1 VNYAVLRSMQKAVY
15 APSDEGHYALSK
27 EHYCHFTSPIRR
39 YPDLTVHRMIESLA
53 RGKRPVDDFDRM
65 VVLGDHCSDR
75 EQRAEAAE
83 RELIKV
89 KLLTYLAKRIGE
101 TMDAVITGVEDFG
114 LFAQGV
120 ELPAEGL
127 VHVDTL
133 NDDFYRYDSATH
145 SLAGY
150 RSGNRYRLGDVIRVE
165 VAHVDI
171 DKRKLDLRI
180 VKRVGHAGQ
189 AKRKEPPRKS
199 TSGKGRSGGP
209 PKQGRQRRR

>member
-1 VNYAVLRSMQKAVY
+1 V
-15 APSDEGHYALSK
+15 DE
-27 EHYCHFTSPIRR
+27 
-39 YPDLTVHRMIESLA
+39 
-53 RGKRPVDDFDRM
+53 FDRM
-65 VVLGDHCSDR
+65 VMLGDHCSDR
-75 EQRAEAAE
+75 EQRAAAAE

-150 RSGNRYRLGDVIRVE
+150 RSGNKYRLGDVIRVE

-171 DKRKLDLRI
+171 DKRELDLRI
-180 VKRVGHAGQ
+180 VKRIGHAGERRPK
-189 AKRKEPPRKS
+189 AADR
-199 TSGKGRSGGP
+199 GR
-209 PKQGRQRRR
+209 GRQQSKELPSRGAKQSRRRR

>member
-1 VNYAVLRSMQKAVY
+1 M
-15 APSDEGHYALSK
+15 
-27 EHYCHFTSPIRR
+27 T
-39 YPDLTVHRMIESLA
+39 
-53 RGKRPVDDFDRM
+53 
-65 VVLGDHCSDR
+65 
-75 EQRAEAAE
+75 AAE

-127 VHVDTL
+127 IHVDTL
-133 NDDFYRYDSATH
+133 SDDFYRYDSATH

-171 DKRKLDLRI
+171 DKRELDLRI

-189 AKRKEPPRKS
+189 SKWKDTSRRPERGKRPEAH
-199 TSGKGRSGGP
+199 P
-209 PKQGRQRRR
+209 PKQKQRRRKR